1 MGQLIEPPMNSAVK
15 NEITVVKKPPTQK
28 TVNSI
33 LITAAAVIFA
43 VVILSYFVEDLNV
56 FANLTLK
63 EVTSGALWVC
73 IGCFSISEIIKKVAI
88 NRAKLTDEY
97 KQAKLKAD
105 KDLAHYSDIGALKY
119 ADEYCREYERTVLRD
134 SRIRLLAPVGIEY
147 EDYEEKYL
155 AKSILYLHKTYK
167 KLSLKQLWMI
177 FKANRV
183 KQVCYNPDFLR
194 TTVKMRRNIAPSE
207 AHNAEKKNMQNTIT
221 SFITSIGGGIFAFTI
236 ARDLVIS
243 FTVATMIEAAIKVA
257 VIIMSSAFRASFGWT
272 LITET
277 EVSRLNLQCSES
289 KACVKWSIEHY
300 PEHFANIKGALLF
313 EDENEKAV

>member
-1 MGQLIEPPMNSAVK
+1 MIGQMENPNTTVK
-15 NEITVVKKPPTQK
+15 NEVTIVKKAPTQK

-33 LITAAAVIFA
+33 LIAAAAIIFI

-56 FANLTLK
+56 FTNLTLK

-97 KQAKLKAD
+97 KTVKETAD
-105 KDLAHYSDIGALKY
+105 REFAHYSEIGVLKY
-119 ADEYCREYERTVLRD
+119 ADEYCREYERSLLKDERT
-134 SRIRLLAPVGIEY
+134 RLLAPVGIEY
-147 EDYEEKYL
+147 EEYAEKYL
-155 AKSILYLHKTYK
+155 AKSIVYLFKTYK
-167 KLSLKQLWMI
+167 QLSLKQLWMI
-177 FKANRV
+177 HKANSV
-183 KQVCYNPDFLR
+183 KQVSYNPDFLR
-194 TTVKMRRNIAPSE
+194 TTVKVKHYKAPSE
-207 AHNAEKKNMQNTIT
+207 VHNAEKKNLHNTVM
-221 SFITSIGGGIFAFTI
+221 SFFTSIGGGVFAFTI

-277 EVSRLNLQCSES
+277 EVNRLHLQRSES
-289 KACVKWSIEHY
+289 KACIKWSMEKY
-300 PEHFANIKGALLF
+300 PEYFASMSDPFLH
-313 EDENEKAV
+313 EDENGKSI